1 MLGSIRRPEEE
12 EVFGVQDW
20 AEVHRLNRQ
29 GVAKRAIARR
39 LGMSHTTV
47 HRLLGLAEPPRYER
61 RRISSLLDPFA
72 PQIAA
77 MLDTD
82 PKVPATV
89 VLQHLRRDGYA
100 GGVTILKEH
109 LARMRPQFLAARTF
123 QRTSYLPGEISQI
136 DWWHTGAQ
144 VPVGKGATREAFGLV
159 ATLPASAAHA
169 AVFTFGRT
177 IGDLLPAALGC
188 FQRLGGVPD
197 TVVCDNDSAIVAC
210 RRGGTAIL
218 HDEVAS
224 FFGQLG
230 TTVVPLRPSDPQA
243 KGQVERTNGYLDRSF
258 LSLRSFTDI
267 GDLQA
272 QHDDWATNVAYRRHH
287 RRVGAIVHDA
297 WRVERGFLRA
307 LPNPAPDTT
316 RHMEARVTRDGFC
329 RIGDVDYSV
338 PPGLSGR
345 RAQVRSSPTEVV
357 VHLEGREIARHRRSY
372 VPADVVIAPQ
382 HARALRLAREARD
395 RLQGGDVEVPTID
408 LSRYDRLLGV
418 GSAGPSVD
426 PPSENGSQALL
437 VAGFSTRV
445 LG

>member
-1 MLGSIRRPEEE
+1 
-12 EVFGVQDW
+12 
-20 AEVHRLNRQ
+20 
-29 GVAKRAIARR
+29 
-39 LGMSHTTV
+39 
-47 HRLLGLAEPPRYER
+47 
-61 RRISSLLDPFA
+61 
-72 PQIAA
+72 
-77 MLDTD
+77 
-82 PKVPATV
+82 
-89 VLQHLRRDGYA
+89 
-100 GGVTILKEH
+100 
-109 LARMRPQFLAARTF
+109 
-123 QRTSYLPGEISQI
+123 
-136 DWWHTGAQ
+136 
-144 VPVGKGATREAFGLV
+144 
-159 ATLPASAAHA
+159 
-169 AVFTFGRT
+169 
-177 IGDLLPAALGC
+177 
-188 FQRLGGVPD
+188 
-197 TVVCDNDSAIVAC
+197 
-210 RRGGTAIL
+210 
-218 HDEVAS
+218 
-224 FFGQLG
+224 
-230 TTVVPLRPSDPQA
+230 VVPLRPSDPQA